1 MRIRLLQEVSC
12 LYKRALF
19 RLEADGG
26 CTIMVELDRL
36 QVRIVEGEL
45 NRPDTFQSQLTGM
58 DGIFI
63 PSDSKF
69 LVQHPIYRIRKAHPL
84 LDWQSSQV
92 LKAWPVVDLLSICAR
107 LQASGTLSLLLSISY
122 PMVKG
127 VIIPEDKVCPF
138 LEPTQDTV
146 RWFLTYHNSLNL
158 HQANV
163 YRSCWTW
170 RPLARRTPSSP
181 LDDSLPG
188 LEILQADHSWFIQQS
203 TYFCAPC
210 QI

>member
-69 LVQHPIYRIRKAHPL
+69 FVQHPIYRIRKAHPL
-84 LDWQSSQV
+84 LD
-92 LKAWPVVDLLSICAR
+92 
-107 LQASGTLSLLLSISY
+107 
-122 PMVKG
+122 
-127 VIIPEDKVCPF
+127 
-138 LEPTQDTV
+138 
-146 RWFLTYHNSLNL
+146 
-158 HQANV
+158 
-163 YRSCWTW
+163 
-170 RPLARRTPSSP
+170 
-181 LDDSLPG
+181 
-188 LEILQADHSWFIQQS
+188 
-203 TYFCAPC
+203 
-210 QI
+210 